1 MNDFLASLGL
11 TMPQAITA
19 IPIFITMASLMYK
32 LIKVPFKM
40 IDVISVNKYVSLP
53 VKDKAEAMRIIYEGE
68 VKDKSTRYINELK
81 LAEYGLH
88 YPVPTLRIMFDY
100 LHSKRLLS
108 ASLKANDFLKYHKV
122 FFIDGSNN
130 PHVLKKEMVK
140 NIIILSIFMVIS
152 ISGFVTGIKALVET
166 LHKSPDIASG
176 IQLAIYLF
184 SEVFFVLMIITMITE
199 LSSVYQAT
207 SFAKKMR
214 RYNSEEI
221 FKKYKTGY
229 K

>member
-1 MNDFLASLGL
+1 MNDVLASLGL
-11 TMPQAITA
+11 TIPQAITA
-19 IPIFITMASLMYK
+19 VPIFITLASLMFK

-40 IDVISVNKYVSLP
+40 IDIISVNKYVSLP
-53 VKDKAEAMRIIYEGE
+53 VKDKAEAIRIIYEGE
-68 VKDKSTRYINELK
+68 VKDKSIRYINELK

-88 YPVPTLRIMFDY
+88 YPIPILRVMFDY

-108 ASLKANDFLKYHKV
+108 VSSKANDFLKYHKV
-122 FFIDGSNN
+122 FFIDGGNN
-130 PHVLKKEMVK
+130 PQILKKEMVTT
-140 NIIILSIFMVIS
+140 IIMLLIFMASS
-152 ISGFVTGIKALVET
+152 IGGFVTGIKALVET

-176 IQLAIYLF
+176 VQLVIYLF
-184 SEVFFVLMIITMITE
+184 SEIFFGLMIITMTSE

-221 FKKYKTGY
+221 FKKYKAGY

>member
-1 MNDFLASLGL
+1 MNDVLASLGL
-11 TMPQAITA
+11 TIPQAITA
-19 IPIFITMASLMYK
+19 VPIFITLASLMFK

-40 IDVISVNKYVSLP
+40 IDIISVNKYVSLP
-53 VKDKAEAMRIIYEGE
+53 VKDKAEAIRIIYESE
-68 VKDKSTRYINELK
+68 VKDKSIRYINELK

-88 YPVPTLRIMFDY
+88 YPIPILRVMFDY

-108 ASLKANDFLKYHKV
+108 VSSKANDFLKYHKV
-122 FFIDGSNN
+122 FFIDRGNN
-130 PHVLKKEMVK
+130 PHILKKEMVTT
-140 NIIILSIFMVIS
+140 IMMLLIFMASS
-152 ISGFVTGIKALVET
+152 IGGFVTGIKALVET

-176 IQLAIYLF
+176 VQLVIYLF
-184 SEVFFVLMIITMITE
+184 SEIFFGLMIITMTSE

-221 FKKYKTGY
+221 FKKYKAGY

>member
-1 MNDFLASLGL
+1 MNDVLASLGL
-11 TMPQAITA
+11 TIPQAITA
-19 IPIFITMASLMYK
+19 IPIFITLASLMYK

-40 IDVISVNKYVSLP
+40 IDIISVNKYVSLP

-68 VKDKSTRYINELK
+68 VKDKSIRYINELK

-88 YPVPTLRIMFDY
+88 YPILTLRVMFDY
-100 LHSKRLLS
+100 LHSERLLS
-108 ASLKANDFLKYHKV
+108 VSSRANDFLKYHKV

-130 PHVLKKEMVK
+130 PHISKKGMS
-140 NIIILSIFMVIS
+140 ITIFMLSMLMIIS
-152 ISGFVTGIKALVET
+152 IGGFVIGIKALIET
-166 LHKSPDIASG
+166 LHKSPDVASG
-176 IQLAIYLF
+176 IQLVIYIL
-184 SEVFFVLMIITMITE
+184 SEILFVLMTLTMLTE

-214 RYNSEEI
+214 GYNSEEI
-221 FKKYKTGY
+221 FKKYKEGL